1 MILRESRKMLV
12 LTQLDQLQSDLISGA
27 MIDDE
32 DEVLKKIEEIKEDV
46 RKI

>member
-12 LTQLDQLQSDLISGA
+12 LTQLDQLQSDLASG
-27 MIDDE
+27 DDE
-32 DEVLKKIEEIKEDV
+32 GAVPEKIQQIKDDI

>member
-1 MILRESRKMLV
+1 MLV
-12 LTQLDQLQSDLISGA
+12 LTQLNQLQSDLVSGA

-32 DEVLKKIEEIKEDV
+32 DAVLKKIEEIKEDV

>member
-1 MILRESRKMLV
+1 MILEGSRKMLV
-12 LTQLDQLQSDLISGA
+12 LTQLDQLQSDLTSGA

-32 DEVLKKIEEIKEDV
+32 DEVLKKIEEIKEEV

>member
-1 MILRESRKMLV
+1 MILEGSRKMLV
-12 LTQLDQLQSDLISGA
+12 LTQLDQLQSDLVSGA

-32 DEVLKKIEEIKEDV
+32 DEVLKKIEEIKEEV

>member
-1 MILRESRKMLV
+1 MLV
-12 LTQLDQLQSDLISGA
+12 LTQLDQLQSDLVSGA

>member
-1 MILRESRKMLV
+1 MIRRESRKMLV

>member
-1 MILRESRKMLV
+1 MIRRESRKMLV
-12 LTQLDQLQSDLISGA
+12 LTQLDQLQSDLVSGA

>member
-1 MILRESRKMLV
+1 MILKESRKMLV

>member
-1 MILRESRKMLV
+1 MILKGSRKMLV
-12 LTQLDQLQSDLISGA
+12 LTQLDQLQSDLASGA

-32 DEVLKKIEEIKEDV
+32 DEVLKKIEEIKEEV